1 MAAKQQVKRRAKT
14 VKRIQLQKKYKSPW
28 QSRRTRN
35 QKKPHSH
42 LEHRAK
48 HAYASN
54 TVSSKV
60 VRFSSPKLFA
70 SKMVR
75 QMLKAYIEAKARSL
89 MKTLLTDVYDHVATE
104 VENLSQKN
112 ELSDLSGT
120 DVQAALKEAMTKE
133 LAKHSAEPTS
143 TECA

>member
-14 VKRIQLQKKYKSPW
+14 VKRIQLRKKYKHTW

-42 LEHRAK
+42 LEHGAK
-48 HAYASN
+48 HAYATN
-54 TVSSKV
+54 TVSSKL

-75 QMLKAYIEAKARSL
+75 KMLKSYIEAKTKGL
-89 MKTLLTDVYDHVATE
+89 VKTLLTDVYNHVTTE
-104 VENLSQKN
+104 MQDLSQKTKPF
-112 ELSDLSGT
+112 SISCT
-120 DVQAALKEAMTKE
+120 DVQIALREAMTKE
-133 LAKHSAEPTS
+133 LASHTAEPIS
-143 TECA
+143 SA

>member
-14 VKRIQLQKKYKSPW
+14 VKRIQLRGKYKHTW
-28 QSRRTRN
+28 QSQRTRN

-42 LEHRAK
+42 LEHGAK
-48 HAYASN
+48 HAY

-75 QMLKAYIEAKARSL
+75 QMLKAYIEAKTKGL
-89 MKTLLTDVYDHVATE
+89 VKTLLTDVYNHVTTE
-104 VENLSQKN
+104 MQDLSQKTQPF
-112 ELSDLSGT
+112 SISCT
-120 DVQAALKEAMTKE
+120 DVQAALREAMTKE
-133 LAKHSAEPTS
+133 LASHTAEPIS
-143 TECA
+143 SA